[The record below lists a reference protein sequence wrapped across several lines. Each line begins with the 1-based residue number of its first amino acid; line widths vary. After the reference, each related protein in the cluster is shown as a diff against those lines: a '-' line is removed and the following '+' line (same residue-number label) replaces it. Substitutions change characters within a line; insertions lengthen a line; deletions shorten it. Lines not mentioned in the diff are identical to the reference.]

1 MHRFVSV
8 KRRLGLLLRSVRPSE
23 ASGPQSIPI
32 AALLAAD
39 WSKSSSR
46 RAVYVATTASPSV
59 RRLAWPGGW
68 NLTSLLDA
76 AEPWRQHGAVV
87 VAIDAPL
94 GVPRAYWTRARAAFR
109 LPASA
114 TFLDLVDRLPASA
127 FAVSSEPTAWDV
139 RRPFFA
145 VPKGAGGL
153 TRVLTVAQSSLRRAV
168 DEATGAKSPFI
179 AAGIPGSVGSSAI
192 ALWRELQT
200 LRASG
205 RDVAVWPFDGPLA
218 TLTRRRR
225 IVLAET
231 YPRAC
236 YAMALQA
243 GPLVPCAI
251 RPLAKTQPHVRAEA
265 LRALTAARRTWR
277 PSIRLAGLRE
287 AAASED
293 DFDAC
298 LTAVALLR
306 ATLHGSLLASAPLV
320 DSQVEGGILGWI
332 PQGLGLAGLR
342 RCLRESVWSIRD
354 SHGGAQTW
362 RA

>member
-1 MHRFVSV
+1 M
-8 KRRLGLLLRSVRPSE
+8 
-23 ASGPQSIPI
+23 PI

-59 RRLAWPGGW
+59 RRLASPGGW
-68 NLTSLLDA
+68 TLTSLLDA

-94 GVPRAYWTRARAAFR
+94 GVPRACWTRARAAFR

-127 FAVSSEPTAWDV
+127 FAVASAPTPWDV

-153 TRVLTVAQSSLRRAV
+153 TRVLTSAGCSLRRAV

-200 LRASG
+200 LRARG

-218 TLTRRRR
+218 TLTRRRQ

-236 YAMALQA
+236 YALALQP
-243 GPLVPCAI
+243 GPLSPCAI
-251 RPLAKTQPHVRAEA
+251 RPLAKTQPHVRTEALGA
-265 LRALTAARRTWR
+265 LRAARGTWR
-277 PSIRLAGLRE
+277 PSIRLAGLAE
-287 AAASED
+287 AAANED

-306 ATLHGSLLASAPLV
+306 ATLHGTLLAPAAFV
-320 DSQVEGGILGWI
+320 DAQVEGGILG
-332 PQGLGLAGLR
+332 LAARG
-342 RCLRESVWSIRD
+342 
-354 SHGGAQTW
+354 
-362 RA
+362 